1 MSKFHIMHFGKNN
14 RKFKYQLRGS
24 ELEASEWEKD
34 VGVIVYCSVQS
45 LGRFR
50 GGSHTETLLR
60 LYKTYV
66 RPHLEYCQ
74 AAWAPWLEADKKVL
88 EKVQERAI
96 RMISNLRGRCYQ
108 DRLKEVG
115 MTTLEERRRR
125 GDMIATYRILTGK
138 DRVSPDQWFHMAR
151 ETGTRQS
158 KGYLSVE
165 KPVLG
170 KLEFRRSQFSQRVS
184 GDWNSLPDWVRRAS
198 TVNSFKNNLDS
209 HWYGD

>member
-74 AAWAPWLEADKKVL
+74 AAWA
-88 EKVQERAI
+88 
-96 RMISNLRGRCYQ
+96 
-108 DRLKEVG
+108 
-115 MTTLEERRRR
+115 
-125 GDMIATYRILTGK
+125 
-138 DRVSPDQWFHMAR
+138 F
-151 ETGTRQS
+151 
-158 KGYLSVE
+158 
-165 KPVLG
+165 
-170 KLEFRRSQFSQRVS
+170 
-184 GDWNSLPDWVRRAS
+184 
-198 TVNSFKNNLDS
+198 TVNSFKNNLGCEDFLS
-209 HWYGD
+209 TKKAGDRGA